1 MRTQQS
7 PRTRSYREF
16 REILEDL
23 REQVLCKVR
32 LTIKEGREEGA
43 IESGEVQDVAE
54 VSEADAQ
61 SDLEFTWLQM
71 QGATLDRIAEALEC
85 LDDGRYGICA
95 ECDGAIPADRLR
107 ALPFATR
114 CLECERE
121 HEADGRQRL
130 NASWRSSIRLLGGGG
145 SMGRPHMRA

>member
-1 MRTQQS
+1 MRTEQS
-7 PRTRSYREF
+7 SRRHSYREF
-16 REILEDL
+16 REILENL
-23 REQVLCKVR
+23 REQVLSNVR
-32 LTIKEGREEGA
+32 LAIKEGREEGA

-71 QGATLDRIAEALEC
+71 QGATLDRIAEALER
-85 LDDGRYGICA
+85 LDDGRYGICTD
-95 ECDGAIPADRLR
+95 CDGTIPADRLR

-121 HEADGRQRL
+121 HEAEDHDRS
-130 NASWRSSIRLLGGGG
+130 NASWRSSIRLLGRAGFT
-145 SMGRPHMRA
+145 GRPQMRP